1 MSNEVTEK
9 AKSNRRKF
17 LLLLVLMCAPVIISY
32 VLYFMDYRPESKH
45 YGDLI
50 PIVKVSGK
58 ATNIA
63 DNTILRMKDLHGKW
77 VLVTVDS
84 GECDEACKKKLYFMR
99 QVRTVQNKEKH
110 RIERLWLI
118 NNAVKPDAEL
128 MKEYEG
134 TYFANVTDSEILDFI
149 DKKEEQTK
157 HIYLIDPIG
166 NLMMRFP
173 ENVDGTKMGHDIKRL
188 LHVSQLEH

>member
-1 MSNEVTEK
+1 MLNEK
-9 AKSNRRKF
+9 IKKSNRRK
-17 LLLLVLMCAPVIISY
+17 LLLLLALMCAPVFISY
-32 VLYFMDYRPESKH
+32 TLFFLEYRPESKH

-50 PIVKVSGK
+50 PITKVTGTG
-58 ATNIA
+58 TNQA

-77 VLVTVDS
+77 VLLTVDS
-84 GECDEACKKKLYFMR
+84 GQCDEACQKKLYFMR
-99 QVRTVQNKEKH
+99 QVRLVQNKEKH

-118 NNAVKPDAEL
+118 NDDVKPDSEL
-128 MKEYEG
+128 AKKYEG
-134 TYFANVTDSEILDFI
+134 TFFVSAQNSEILSFI
-149 DKKEEQTK
+149 ETKESQTK
-157 HIYLIDPIG
+157 HIYLIDPLG

>member
-17 LLLLVLMCAPVIISY
+17 LLLLVVMCTPVIISY
-32 VLYFMDYRPESKH
+32 ALYFMDYRPQSKN

-58 ATNIA
+58 GTNIE

-84 GECDEACKKKLYFMR
+84 GDCNEACKNKLYYMR
-99 QVRTVQNKEKH
+99 QVRTVQGKEKH

-118 NNAVKPDAEL
+118 NNSVKPSAEL
-128 MKEYEG
+128 MKEYER
-134 TYFANVTDSEILDFI
+134 THFVNADSEILDFI
-149 DKKEEQTK
+149 ETKEEQTK

>member
-1 MSNEVTEK
+1 MLNEQVQ
-9 AKSNRRKF
+9 KSNRRK
-17 LLLLVLMCAPVIISY
+17 LLLLLALMCAPVVISY
-32 VLYFMDYRPESKH
+32 ALYFLDYKPESKH

-50 PIVKVSGK
+50 PIVKVTGK
-58 ATNIA
+58 ATNQV

-77 VLVTVDS
+77 VLVTIDS
-84 GECDEACKKKLYFMR
+84 GHCDEACQQKLYFMR
-99 QVRTVQNKEKH
+99 QVRLVQGKQKH

-118 NNAVKPDAEL
+118 NDDVIPDAEL
-128 MKEYEG
+128 VKEYEG
-134 TYFANVTDSEILDFI
+134 TFFAKAQDSEILGFI
-149 DKKEEQTK
+149 ETKEIQTK
-157 HIYLIDPIG
+157 HIYLIDPMG

>member
-1 MSNEVTEK
+1 MLNVK
-9 AKSNRRKF
+9 IQKSNRRKF
-17 LLLLVLMCAPVIISY
+17 LLLLALMCAPVVISY
-32 VLYFMDYRPESKH
+32 ALYFLDYKPESKH

-50 PIVKVSGK
+50 PIVKVTGK
-58 ATNIA
+58 GTNQA

-77 VLVTVDS
+77 VLVTVGS
-84 GECDEACKKKLYFMR
+84 GHCDEACQQKLYFMR
-99 QVRTVQNKEKH
+99 QVRLVQGKQKH

-118 NNAVKPDAEL
+118 NDDVIPDAEL
-128 MKEYEG
+128 VKQYEG
-134 TYFANVTDSEILDFI
+134 TFFVKAQDSEILSFI
-149 DKKEEQTK
+149 ETKEIQTK

-173 ENVDGTKMGHDIKRL
+173 ESVDGTKMGHDIKRL

>member
-1 MSNEVTEK
+1 MLNEQVQ
-9 AKSNRRKF
+9 KSNRRK
-17 LLLLVLMCAPVIISY
+17 LLLLLALMCAPVVISY
-32 VLYFMDYRPESKH
+32 ALYFLDYKPESKH

-50 PIVKVSGK
+50 PIVKVTGK
-58 ATNIA
+58 ATNQV

-77 VLVTVDS
+77 VLVTIDS
-84 GECDEACKKKLYFMR
+84 GHCDEACQQKLYFMR
-99 QVRTVQNKEKH
+99 QVRLVQGKQKH

-118 NNAVKPDAEL
+118 NDDVIPNAEL
-128 MKEYEG
+128 VKEYEG
-134 TYFANVTDSEILDFI
+134 TFFAKAQDSEILGFI
-149 DKKEEQTK
+149 ETKEIQTK
-157 HIYLIDPIG
+157 HIYLIDPMG

>member
-1 MSNEVTEK
+1 MSNEQIQK
-9 AKSNRRKF
+9 GNRRKF
-17 LLLLVLMCAPVIISY
+17 LLLLALMCAPVVLSFA
-32 VLYFMDYRPESKH
+32 LYFSEYRPESTH

-50 PIVKVSGK
+50 PIIKVAG
-58 ATNIA
+58 AGTNQS

-77 VLVTVDS
+77 IMVTVDS
-84 GECDEACKKKLYFMR
+84 GQCDEACKDKLYYMR
-99 QVRTVQNKEKH
+99 QVRLVQGREKN

-118 NNAVKPDAEL
+118 NDNVKPDDEL
-128 MKEYEG
+128 TKEYEG
-134 TYFANVTDSEILDFI
+134 TFFVSAKDSEILSYIETQDT
-149 DKKEEQTK
+149 QTK

-173 ENVDGTKMGHDIKRL
+173 EKVDGTKMGHDLKRL

>member
-1 MSNEVTEK
+1 MSNEKIQK
-9 AKSNRRKF
+9 ANRLKF
-17 LLLLVLMCAPVIISY
+17 LLLLTLMCAPVIISY
-32 VLYFMDYRPESKH
+32 MLYFFEYRPESKH

-50 PIVKVSGK
+50 PIVKITGK
-58 ATNIA
+58 GTNQA

-84 GECDEACKKKLYFMR
+84 GYCDEVCQNKLYIMR
-99 QVRTVQNKEKH
+99 QVRLVQGKEKH

-118 NNAVKPDAEL
+118 NDNVVPDAEL
-128 MKEYEG
+128 IKQYEG
-134 TYFANVTDSEILDFI
+134 TYFVNAKDSETLGTIETMDV
-149 DKKEEQTK
+149 QTK

-173 ENVDGTKMGHDIKRL
+173 ENADGTKMGHDIKRL

>member
-17 LLLLVLMCAPVIISY
+17 LLLLVVMCTPVIISY
-32 VLYFMDYRPESKH
+32 ALYFMDYRPQSKN

-50 PIVKVSGK
+50 PIVKISGK
-58 ATNIA
+58 GTNIA

-84 GECDEACKKKLYFMR
+84 GDCNEACKNKLYYMR
-99 QVRTVQNKEKH
+99 QVRTVQGKEKH

-118 NNAVKPDAEL
+118 NNSVKPSAEL

-134 TYFANVTDSEILDFI
+134 TYFVNADSEILDFI
-149 DKKEEQTK
+149 ETKEEQTK

-173 ENVDGTKMGHDIKRL
+173 ENVNGTKMGHDIKRL

>member
-1 MSNEVTEK
+1 
-9 AKSNRRKF
+9 
-17 LLLLVLMCAPVIISY
+17 
-32 VLYFMDYRPESKH
+32 MDYRPQSKN

-58 ATNIA
+58 GTNIA

-77 VLVTVDS
+77 ILVTVDS
-84 GECDEACKKKLYFMR
+84 GDCNEACKNKLYYMR
-99 QVRTVQNKEKH
+99 QVRTVQGKEKH

-118 NNAVKPDAEL
+118 NNSVKPSAEL

-134 TYFANVTDSEILDFI
+134 TYFVNADSEILDFI
-149 DKKEEQTK
+149 ETKEEQTK

>member
-1 MSNEVTEK
+1 MLNEK
-9 AKSNRRKF
+9 IQKSNRRKF
-17 LLLLVLMCAPVIISY
+17 LLLLALMCAPVVISY
-32 VLYFMDYRPESKH
+32 TLYFLEYRPESKH

-50 PIVKVSGK
+50 PIVKVNG
-58 ATNIA
+58 AGTNQS

-77 VLVTVDS
+77 ILVTIDS
-84 GECDEACKKKLYFMR
+84 GYCDEACQEKLYFMR
-99 QVRTVQNKEKH
+99 QVRLVQGKEKH

-118 NNAVKPDAEL
+118 NDNAIPDAEL
-128 MKEYEG
+128 VKQYEG
-134 TYFANVTDSEILDFI
+134 TLFVNAKDSEILGFI
-149 DKKEEQTK
+149 ETRESQTK

-173 ENVDGTKMGHDIKRL
+173 ESVDGTKMGHDIKRL

>member
-1 MSNEVTEK
+1 MSNEKIQKT
-9 AKSNRRKF
+9 NRRKF
-17 LLLLVLMCAPVIISY
+17 ILLMLLMCSPVVVSY
-32 VLYFMDYRPESKH
+32 ALYFFGFRPESKH

-50 PIVKVSGK
+50 SVVKINGNGINQS
-58 ATNIA
+58 

-77 VLVTVDS
+77 VLVTIDS
-84 GECDEACKKKLYFMR
+84 GHCDQYCQEKLYFMR
-99 QVRTVQNKEKH
+99 QVRLVQGKEKH

-118 NNAVKPDAEL
+118 NDDIVPEGEL
-128 MKEYEG
+128 TKQYEG
-134 TYFANVTDSEILDFI
+134 TYFVSAKNSEILSFI
-149 DKKEEQTK
+149 ETEEVQTK

-173 ENVDGTKMGHDIKRL
+173 EKIDGTKMGHDIKRL

>member
-1 MSNEVTEK
+1 MSNEK
-9 AKSNRRKF
+9 NQISNRRKF
-17 LLLLVLMCAPVIISY
+17 LLLLALMCAPVVISY
-32 VLYFMDYRPESKH
+32 ALYFSEYRPESTH

-50 PIVKVSGK
+50 PIVKVTGK
-58 ATNIA
+58 GANQS

-84 GECDEACKKKLYFMR
+84 GHCDKACQEKLYFMR
-99 QVRTVQNKEKH
+99 QVRLVQGKQKH

-118 NNAVKPDAEL
+118 NDDVVPDTEL
-128 MKEYEG
+128 AKQFEG
-134 TYFANVTDSEILDFI
+134 TFFVSARDSEILSFI
-149 DKKEEQTK
+149 ETKEIQTK

>member
-1 MSNEVTEK
+1 MLNEQIQ
-9 AKSNRRKF
+9 KSNRRK
-17 LLLLVLMCAPVIISY
+17 LLLLLALMCAPVVISY
-32 VLYFMDYRPESKH
+32 ALYFLDYKPESKH

-50 PIVKVSGK
+50 PIVKVTGK
-58 ATNIA
+58 ATNQV

-77 VLVTVDS
+77 VLVTIDS
-84 GECDEACKKKLYFMR
+84 GHCDEACQQKLYFMR
-99 QVRTVQNKEKH
+99 QVRLVQGKQKH

-118 NNAVKPDAEL
+118 NDDVIPDAEL
-128 MKEYEG
+128 VKEYEG
-134 TYFANVTDSEILDFI
+134 TFFAKAQDSEILGFI
-149 DKKEEQTK
+149 ETKEIQTK
-157 HIYLIDPIG
+157 HIYLIDPMG

>member
-17 LLLLVLMCAPVIISY
+17 LLLLVVMCTPVIISY
-32 VLYFMDYRPESKH
+32 ALYFMDYRPQSKN

-50 PIVKVSGK
+50 PIVKVFGK
-58 ATNIA
+58 GTNIE

-84 GECDEACKKKLYFMR
+84 GDCNEACKNKLYYMR
-99 QVRTVQNKEKH
+99 QVRTVQGKEKH

-118 NNAVKPDAEL
+118 NNSVKPSAEL

-134 TYFANVTDSEILDFI
+134 TYFVNADSEILDFI
-149 DKKEEQTK
+149 ETKEEQTK

>member
-1 MSNEVTEK
+1 MSNEKIQK
-9 AKSNRRKF
+9 ANRRKF
-17 LLLLVLMCAPVIISY
+17 LFLLALMCAPVVVSY
-32 VLYFMDYRPESKH
+32 ALYFFEYRPESKH

-50 PIVKVSGK
+50 PIVKITGK
-58 ATNIA
+58 GTNQA
-63 DNTILRMKDLHGKW
+63 DDTILRMKDLHGKW

-84 GECDEACKKKLYFMR
+84 GHCDEACQKKLYFMR
-99 QVRTVQNKEKH
+99 QVRLVQGKEKH

-118 NNAVKPDAEL
+118 NDNVIPDTELVKQ
-128 MKEYEG
+128 YEG
-134 TYFANVTDSEILDFI
+134 TYFVNAKDSEILGSIETKD
-149 DKKEEQTK
+149 EQTK